1 MGEQRSLYEGGSKR
15 LSSES
20 NSIWRNSKNPR
31 VQFTNSQDFFD
42 SSEIP
47 AEAKGLYDKY
57 IKETD
62 PNALEQNDKG
72 YYKTNWKFDDKENKA
87 TYSATY
93 DVQYGWGIMRVP
105 LKESTAEQ
113 KARFDRIEKLLE
125 LLCRFHK
132 IDVSQI

>member
-1 MGEQRSLYEGGSKR
+1 MGEQAEIYAGGPKR
-15 LSSES
+15 LSNGE
-20 NSIWRNSKNPR
+20 SIWRNSKNPR

-42 SSEIP
+42 SPEIP

-72 YYKTNWKFDDKENKA
+72 YYKTNWKYDDKENKA

-93 DVQYGWGIMRVP
+93 DVQYGWGIMKVP
-105 LKESTAEQ
+105 LKDSIADQ
-113 KARFDRIEKLLE
+113 KARFERMEKLLIK
-125 LLCRFHK
+125 LCEFHK

>member
-1 MGEQRSLYEGGSKR
+1 MSEEQE
-15 LSSES
+15 
-20 NSIWRNSKNPR
+20 SIWRPSKNPR
-31 VQFTNSQDFFD
+31 VHFTNSQDFFD
-42 SSEIP
+42 SSKIP

-93 DVQYGWGIMRVP
+93 DVQYGWGIMKVP
-105 LKESTAEQ
+105 LRESGAESRA
-113 KARFDRIEKLLE
+113 KLERVEKLLMK
-125 LLCRFHK
+125 LCEFHK